1 MEFCPKCGSVLFS
14 DENNALNC
22 SCGYFTYL
30 DNDREY
36 NIKEKISEKSA
47 NIAVDGNNMKVL
59 IYYIRKM
66 FI

>member
-1 MEFCPKCGSVLFS
+1 MEFCPKCGSVLFP
-14 DENNALNC
+14 DENNGLKC
-22 SCGYFTYL
+22 SCSYFTYL

-47 NIAVDGNNMKVL
+47 NIALMEMNMKVL